1 MTRFRLNTAQL
12 QLVDAIV
19 ASYVAAGLS
28 GASIRDSA
36 REFCGHV
43 GGPDEWS
50 ALSIDRQVALGRDVR
65 RVAMWLLA
73 TARTRASA
81 EYLLR
86 ADVFIGHAYATV
98 HRDFKAEF
106 HRRSIALGSSPTWAT
121 KSWKGL
127 CLAAALNQVPPSAVT
142 ASMLDAARDE
152 FMQTARR
159 LGFETVVV
167 HRISAELYRA
177 HVVLFHAGQVDVT
190 PRKGIGFPADRRS
203 WEHIPDGLRIPIRR
217 YLDQILL
224 VRRPSTVD
232 QIEGFLREFAT
243 FMTNNYPNVVT
254 TGALR
259 QQQHGSQ

>member
-1 MTRFRLNTAQL
+1 MTRFRLNAGQL
-12 QLVDAIV
+12 QLVEAIV

-50 ALSIDRQVALGRDVR
+50 ALSIDRQIALGRDVR

-106 HRRSIALGSSPTWAT
+106 HRRSIALGSFPTWAT
-121 KSWKGL
+121 
-127 CLAAALNQVPPSAVT
+127 NQVPPSAVT

-159 LGFETVVV
+159 LGFDPASRRRVK
-167 HRISAELYRA
+167 
-177 HVVLFHAGQVDVT
+177 QVW
-190 PRKGIGFPADRRS
+190 RN
-203 WEHIPDGLRIPIRR
+203 W
-217 YLDQILL
+217 
-224 VRRPSTVD
+224 
-232 QIEGFLREFAT
+232 
-243 FMTNNYPNVVT
+243 
-254 TGALR
+254 
-259 QQQHGSQ
+259 